1 MKTDK
6 DLNKMKKEE
15 LKEDINELEYN
26 ITNMLKKLD
35 EPIENLLP
43 KSDMLP
49 NVSVQIEHYDYTGE
63 LEKLKIDS
71 KETLKCLAN
80 LYLDENKMLD
90 KNISNI
96 IKNDA
101 KQLADLDFSIFCSKR
116 ALVHAMKQIDAGSK
130 DSELF
135 KTIPMFQKELRDT
148 IKMANELLH
157 DRLKTFYRD
166 LKNELEE
173 INTGAKDNELD
184 SNQNLTIVGDPKML
198 NDLLEQYKND
208 PTLLSKLI
216 KK

>member
-1 MKTDK
+1 MKNDK
-6 DLNKMKKEE
+6 DLNKIKKDEI
-15 LKEDINELEYN
+15 KENIDQLEYN
-26 ITNMLKKLD
+26 ITTMLENLD
-35 EPIENLLP
+35 EPIENLIP
-43 KSDMLP
+43 KSNMLP
-49 NVSVQIEHYDYTGE
+49 NVTIQIEQYDYAGE

-96 IKNDA
+96 IKTDA
-101 KQLADLDFSIFCSKR
+101 IQLADLNYSMLISKR

-135 KTIPMFQKELRDT
+135 KTIPMFQKEMRDT

-157 DRLKTFYRD
+157 DRLKKFYKD

-173 INTGAKDNELD
+173 INTGGKDSQQNNEE
-184 SNQNLTIVGDPKML
+184 NLTIIGDSKML
-198 NDLLEQYKND
+198 NDVLNRYKID
-208 PTLLSKLI
+208 PTLLL
-216 KK
+216 